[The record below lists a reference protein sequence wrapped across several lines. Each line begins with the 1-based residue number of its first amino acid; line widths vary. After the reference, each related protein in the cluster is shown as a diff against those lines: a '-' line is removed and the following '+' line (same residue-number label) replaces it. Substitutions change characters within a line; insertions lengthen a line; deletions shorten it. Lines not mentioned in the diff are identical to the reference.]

1 MFFQKKNKNKNY
13 FKFFSLS
20 KKEKTK
26 RLINFLE
33 QEFTELEWKKRK
45 LLHYNEKGGPIC
57 TQISALKRQIQHERV
72 ERQSLKYKLEY
83 ISRQLGKDSVSI
95 NEPQTEMQIIAKIH
109 TLQNQLLMNS
119 LRNRSLKKKLSRI
132 KDQYNPEK
140 KHNSS
145 EKKIKKNKKNQRKL
159 REPKTPLKKRK
170 QKEKGKGKRKAKK
183 KKKEKEKEKEKDQK
197 KEKEKRKEKE
207 KEKEKEE
214 GEEKEEKKEK
224 GKEKRKGKR
233 KAKEKNEQK
242 EKEKEP
248 KKEKEKEKET
258 KKETK
263 KEKEK
268 KKKKTKKN
276 FNKQIKLIFSETET
290 ETETETEIETED
302 PKHKKQKTKKNS
314 KSKIGDLKKK
324 SQNHS
329 KIVFG
334 NTYSRL
340 YDEFI
345 SFESKAKR
353 TKFDIENLTQF
364 QTNFLKLKEKLQ
376 ELKIQKRL
384 RQSEKYSLVNE
395 INRTK
400 TLLNKKTTRSVSEL
414 FFDNFDTE
422 QDYSTNS
429 KTIVSFNKKLSC
441 SYPFELDQKKN
452 QKCESKTKENQN
464 KKEYEQEKREKKRKE
479 CSKKQIR
486 LILTETETETEM
498 ETETGT
504 KTETGTD
511 EKKIQ
516 KEKDDNPTT
525 NKKKGLN
532 RLGRLKLINSDTI
545 LDPSP
550 IFPLKKRNKSVHE
563 KLSTERDSGLT
574 TNVNNQNQNQ
584 KHNDKHKH
592 THKHKHKKKKNK
604 KKQKQLIGGTNTN
617 SFSSIESLLRIPKAF
632 EYFLEFLYDSMNLE
646 NLLFFQDVKMFKI
659 KCRTEKQIKKIAKK
673 LIRKYIKPNS
683 MFQININHKIR
694 ESILK
699 KYNNKN
705 INLHIFDEAQ
715 STILGLLKFGQWN
728 LFKQSDLYYELVTKM
743 INDPQ
748 MLSNFNPNQKS
759 CTLTY
764 HTSRF
769 QALNE
774 ENPYKGQTLSA
785 NKVSFELITSVIDLL
800 SANYSISK
808 NKINFQ
814 NISNSIAFSKFVKKT
829 SKLQKIKLQSLIKN
843 DIKRK
848 CFFLNIANVLI
859 IHSLIIY
866 GFPTDRV
873 NGEKF
878 FRKSSYLIND
888 HYFSLYDIYHGILR
902 ANTSLKHYHKF
913 FKSNDIRAQFALPNL
928 DPRIHFAL
936 INNISSSSY
945 LIYYNPKFL
954 EKSLNKVTIKN
965 LSKIVKKSQTKIFI
979 PSIFRDFEKDFSSKK
994 KIKILNWINNFFKK
1008 NDILLLQNNSKY
1020 SISYIQKKYG
1030 NHNILININRLL
1042 KIQFYK

>member
-1 MFFQKKNKNKNY
+1 MFFPKKNKNKNY

-26 RLINFLE
+26 RLINLLE

-57 TQISALKRQIQHERV
+57 TQISTLKRQIQHERV

-83 ISRQLGKDSVSI
+83 ISIQLGKDSVSI
-95 NEPQTEMQIIAKIH
+95 NEPQMEMQIIAKIQ
-109 TLQNQLLMNS
+109 TFQNQLLMNS
-119 LRNRSLKKKLSRI
+119 MRNRSLKKKLARI
-132 KDQYNPEK
+132 KEQYKPKK

-170 QKEKGKGKRKAKK
+170 QKEKEKGKGKGKG
-183 KKKEKEKEKEKDQK
+183 KEKEKEKK
-197 KEKEKRKEKE
+197 KEKETEKG
-207 KEKEKEE
+207 K
-214 GEEKEEKKEK
+214 GEEKETKKEK
-224 GKEKRKGKR
+224 GKERKKKR
-233 KAKEKNEQK
+233 
-242 EKEKEP
+242 EKEIIKD
-248 KKEKEKEKET
+248 
-258 KKETK
+258 
-263 KEKEK
+263 K
-268 KKKKTKKN
+268 KKKN
-276 FNKQIKLIFSETET
+276 YNKQITLIFSETET
-290 ETETETEIETED
+290 ETETEKEKEKETKMER
-302 PKHKKQKTKKNS
+302 KKMEKKKKQKPKGDSKNKKQQTKKNS
-314 KSKIGDLKKK
+314 KSQIGDLKNEN
-324 SQNHS
+324 QNHS

-345 SFESKAKR
+345 SFENKAKR
-353 TKFDIENLTQF
+353 IKFDLENSTQS

-376 ELKIQKRL
+376 EIKIQKRL

-400 TLLNKKTTRSVSEL
+400 TLLNKKSSRSVTEL
-414 FFDNFDTE
+414 FFDNFDTK

-429 KTIVSFNKKLSC
+429 KTRVSFNKTLSC
-441 SYPFELDQKKN
+441 SYLFELNQKKN
-452 QKCESKTKENQN
+452 QKCKSKTKESQN
-464 KKEYEQEKREKKRKE
+464 KKEYEQEKPKK
-479 CSKKQIR
+479 KKKKDPNSQIR
-486 LILTETETETEM
+486 LILTETETETETGT
-498 ETETGT
+498 ETETDSET
-504 KTETGTD
+504 EKETKMEKNTETEKEETKEKEKKTETD
-511 EKKIQ
+511 EKKEKKNK
-516 KEKDDNPTT
+516 KEKDYNPTT
-525 NKKKGLN
+525 NEKKYRKEFVRP
-532 RLGRLKLINSDTI
+532 RLIKSDNI
-545 LDPSP
+545 LVRSP
-550 IFPLKKRNKSVHE
+550 IFPLKKRNKSLQE
-563 KLSTERDSGLT
+563 KLTTEIDLSLT
-574 TNVNNQNQNQ
+574 INEDKQNQNQNQ
-584 KHNDKHKH
+584 NQNHNDKHKC
-592 THKHKHKKKKNK
+592 KKKKNNKNQK
-604 KKQKQLIGGTNTN
+604 KLVGGSKTN

-659 KCRTEKQIKKIAKK
+659 GCRTEKQIKKFAKK

-683 MFQININHKIR
+683 VFQININHKIR
-694 ESILK
+694 ETILK

-808 NKINFQ
+808 NKINFK

-873 NGEKF
+873 NCEKF
-878 FRKSSYLIND
+878 YRKSSYLING

-902 ANTSLKHYHKF
+902 ANTRLKYPHKF
-913 FKSNDIRAQFALPNL
+913 FKSNDMRAQFALPNL

-936 INNISSSSY
+936 INNISRSSY
-945 LIYYNPKFL
+945 LVYYNPKFL
-954 EKSLNKVTIKN
+954 EKSLNKVTIEN
-965 LSKIVKKSQTKIFI
+965 LSKIIQQSQTKIFI

-994 KIKILNWINNFFKK
+994 KNKILNWINNFFIK
-1008 NDILLLQNNSKY
+1008 NGNLLLQNNTKH
-1020 SISYIQKKYG
+1020 SISYLQKKYV
-1030 NHNILININRLL
+1030 NHNILINLNRLL
-1042 KIQFYK
+1042 KIQFCK